1 MSAPALRRYRA
12 HVHVITTYAVTI
24 AAMTEAGAYE
34 KAEQLTKDSL
44 AGFEIVGTAQSG
56 PFLMLIDKMELGA

>member
-1 MSAPALRRYRA
+1 
-12 HVHVITTYAVTI
+12 VHVITTYAVTI